1 MGRPVVIS
9 QWEDLD
15 AKRRARAHARAGA
28 YSFRVIHS
36 FIHSFSVSS
45 MPHTFDTEVPAL
57 AKHAAMAGGINVY
70 SQLATSPIQNVD
82 MSLNNDYFFC
92 PSAQSRRREN

>member
-1 MGRPVVIS
+1 MRVPV
-9 QWEDLD
+9 
-15 AKRRARAHARAGA
+15 R
-28 YSFRVIHS
+28 IHSAS

-82 MSLNNDYFFC
+82 MSLNNDYFFAHQHKAAGVKTKPESSTTFGVHC
-92 PSAQSRRREN
+92 RAVYIK